1 MKAINPS
8 TGQIIKSYAEHPL
21 NQVQSTLMLTQ
32 TAWLGWRESDMKT
45 RSRLMHKAAEIL
57 RGKKEEYALL
67 MSREMGKVIGE
78 ARAEIEKCAWV
89 CDFYADHA
97 ENF

>member
-57 RGKKEEYALL
+57 RGEE
-67 MSREMGKVIGE
+67 GG
-78 ARAEIEKCAWV
+78 V
-89 CDFYADHA
+89 CLTH
-97 ENF
+97 ESGNGQSHRGSPS